1 MAIQSRR
8 RFESQCRQLQVEF
21 NEDLNLISIRT
32 MTRINFCDKWNM
44 KLKNTNCDSLK
55 RQLRSFC
62 SKSLGVN

>member
-21 NEDLNLISIRT
+21 NEDLNLISTRN
-32 MTRINFCDKWNM
+32 MTRINFCAKWNM

-62 SKSLGVN
+62 